1 MKRTTIMVDEELL
14 YELQQVAQEQEKS
27 TASVI
32 REALAL
38 YVAEQRRLNPPE
50 NPLLA
55 LIGLGSS
62 DEPTDVADGG
72 DEEMLREGIDPTY
85 GWSVVNGGAG

>member
-14 YELQQVAQEQEKS
+14 FELQQVAQEQKKS

-32 REALAL
+32 REALTL

-50 NPLLA
+50 NPLLT
-55 LIGLGSS
+55 LVGLGSS
-62 DEPTDVADGG
+62 DEPTDVADGR
-72 DEEMLREGIDPTY
+72 DEEMLRQGIDATY

>member
-14 YELQQVAQEQEKS
+14 YELQQVAQEQKKS

-32 REALAL
+32 REALTL
-38 YVAEQRRLNPPE
+38 YVAEQRQLNPPE
-50 NPLLA
+50 NPLLT
-55 LIGLGSS
+55 LVGLGSS
-62 DEPTDVADGG
+62 DEPTDVADGR
-72 DEEMLREGIDPTY
+72 DEEMLRQGIDATY